1 MVACSHPHCPPD
13 QLPPTPKSGK
23 SILKYSC
30 DYDTPLIQNCPPKIQ
45 SKSINM
51 TLGGHLATSS
61 RNALPLMAVIPST
74 PTSSG
79 ALSVPSPFLP
89 RRDPHWSPHTTLL
102 PDSSFTQVC
111 SALLVSTSSE
121 QPSPLSAQD
130 FGVPHNLSPRH
141 VTCHGLHL

>member
-89 RRDPHWSPHTTLL
+89 RRDPHWSPTLPSPRSAQPSWSPLPQSSLL
-102 PDSSFTQVC
+102 PSLLRTSVSLTVC
-111 SALLVSTSSE
+111 LPVM
-121 QPSPLSAQD
+121 SPAMVCTYELI
-130 FGVPHNLSPRH
+130 
-141 VTCHGLHL
+141 